1 MKLSAAESIDMA
13 KLFDTH
19 AHYTDERLLGDTS
32 LLSSVFAGDVSH
44 ILTVA
49 TDLNDS
55 KNCISLAKEWDG
67 MYASAGIHPH
77 EAAKVENLDDA
88 MNELEALLHAEK
100 AVALGEIGLD
110 YYYDFA
116 DRDTQIKLFRAQMD
130 VAAKTGKPVLIH
142 DRDAHGDTMD
152 IIREYAGRVHGILHS
167 CSASAEQVKEYV
179 KMGWYISF
187 SGVITFKNA
196 SKVLDSVVAT
206 PLDRILVETDCP
218 YLAPVPMRG
227 KTNHSG
233 YMHFTAAKAASLLG
247 VDYDIFCEAE
257 VENAKKLFGITE

>member
-1 MKLSAAESIDMA
+1 MKLSAAESTDMA

-19 AHYTDERLLGDTS
+19 AHYTDERLQGNDA
-32 LLSSVFAGDVSH
+32 LLQELFAGDISH

-49 TDLNDS
+49 TSLYDAPA
-55 KNCISLAKEWDG
+55 CAALAKRYDG
-67 MYASAGIHPH
+67 IYASAGIHPH
-77 EAAKVENLDDA
+77 EAAKSGDLNDA
-88 MNELEALLHAEK
+88 MNTVAEQLQAEK
-100 AVALGEIGLD
+100 VVALGEIGLD
-110 YYYDFA
+110 YYYDFS
-116 DRDTQIKLFRAQMD
+116 DRESQMRFFRAQMEL
-130 VAAKTGKPVLIH
+130 AAEKNIPVIIH

-152 IIREYAGRVHGILHS
+152 VIREYKNRVIGVLHS

-196 SKVLDSVVAT
+196 SKTLEAVLAT
-206 PLDRILVETDCP
+206 PPERLLLETDCP

-233 YMHFTAAKAASLLG
+233 YLHFTAEKAAELLNME
-247 VDYDIFCEAE
+247 YDALCEKE
-257 VENAKKLFGITE
+257 VENAKTLFHI